1 MLLFIWM
8 IQLRKEWIILIKEIL
23 IAINFCF
30 SIVQDFFTWYLGG
43 YDEFLKFLLILI
55 VVNYIIIIFYI
66 INDHKS
72 LSDIDFL
79 EFTKKILIFLLIG
92 IAHCFDIFLFKNGSV
107 LRTTTIFF
115 YISNEGTTLLE
126 NISRLGIPI
135 PNKLKEVLQQVSD
148 KDNKHN

>member
-1 MLLFIWM
+1 M
-8 IQLRKEWIILIKEIL
+8 
-23 IAINFCF
+23 
-30 SIVQDFFTWYLGG
+30 
-43 YDEFLKFLLILI
+43 
-55 VVNYIIIIFYI
+55 
-66 INDHKS
+66 
-72 LSDIDFL
+72 
-79 EFTKKILIFLLIG
+79 LIG